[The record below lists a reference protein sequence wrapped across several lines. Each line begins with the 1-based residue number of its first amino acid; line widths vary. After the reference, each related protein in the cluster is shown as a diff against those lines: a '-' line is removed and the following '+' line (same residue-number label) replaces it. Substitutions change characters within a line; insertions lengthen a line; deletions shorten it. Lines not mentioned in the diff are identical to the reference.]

1 MQKMSDTASTR
12 SFYNRMQDACV
23 FHVFDAKLS
32 GVANAKFER
41 AYMLDTAVNEA
52 FDNTGMEDLNLPAED
67 KLVTLYQFLT
77 SLCVRQARERNLA
90 RIWEDH
96 LDLLVIDDEDDRQM
110 ATIAEVGDYKQ
121 WSRAVASNF
130 ALDTANLIAQNHPV
144 SDAGIAMT
152 SIDFPHPYEGYAT
165 LHILINKAGETL
177 MVGENISRQLK
188 AALSAAGINYIGRN
202 EKGAVTRA
210 EEAVSHMLRDCPD
223 DDVHERLL
231 AAFLYRNA
239 CEDDGIDNPE
249 TLGSAMAGR
258 EYSMVTPKYICRF

>member
-1 MQKMSDTASTR
+1 MQKMSDTTSTR
-12 SFYNRMQDACV
+12 YFYDRMQDACV

-32 GVANAKFER
+32 SIANAKFER

-52 FDNTGMEDLNLPAED
+52 FDNTGREDLNQSAED

-77 SLCVRQARERNLA
+77 SLCVPDARERNLT

-110 ATIAEVGDYKQ
+110 STIAEVGDYKQ
-121 WSRAVASNF
+121 WARAVSSNY
-130 ALDTANLIAQNHPV
+130 ALDTANLIAQNHHV

-152 SIDFPHPYEGYAT
+152 SIDFPHPYDGYAT
-165 LHILINKAGETL
+165 LHILRNKAGEIL

-188 AALSAAGINYIGRN
+188 SALAASGIEYIGRN
-202 EKGAVTRA
+202 EKGAITRA
-210 EEAVSHMLRDCPD
+210 EEAVSHLLRDCPD

-231 AAFLYRNA
+231 SAFLYRNA
-239 CEDDGIDNPE
+239 CEEDDIDNPE

-258 EYSMVTPKYICRF
+258 DYSMVNPKYICRF